1 MITVPSQEI
10 AAFLGN
16 HLDHVLQQAGL
27 DFVQSVAAQR
37 HFKAACSL
45 MDVLNSVQSVQ
56 RQLQVVL
63 QERHANSNPDRG
75 DPMSEVRT
83 YINFH
88 LSAAEIQTDR
98 QTDKQIVRHERT
110 NYNDDTT
117 FFQIL

>member
-63 QERHANSNPDRG
+63 QERHANNNSGQG
-75 DPMSEVRT
+75 DPTSEVRT
-83 YINFH
+83 FIIVHFN
-88 LSAAEIQTDR
+88 AAEYR
-98 QTDKQIVRHERT
+98 HTDKQKVKHGRT
-110 NYNDDTT
+110 HYDDTT
-117 FFQIL
+117 FFQIF